1 MITKLTICIPSRN
14 RGPIALNQVRQTL
27 PLIDS
32 DWGILVLDNCSSVY
46 CDEYREIEAW
56 SKTEPRLTYF
66 RQSENVQFPGNLLSC
81 FYQTKSPYIQ
91 IVGDEDFSNPPVVR
105 DALSVLDEFPEV
117 GVIRGSIG
125 TIAGVQS
132 RNLFNYPDQLLAA
145 GQEALSGF
153 MLTTN
158 YVSGVIYNRKLL
170 ANRGVIDRFAIGLKN
185 NGMVAIYAHMYLD
198 MLVASV
204 CNVVTSKE
212 IICYEGEEEFGPP
225 SLQDSSNNP
234 AYSFGGRVEQF
245 IAFRDVLRS
254 ACKSDKEADPNLIL
268 NLYLK
273 LCDKYAFMFVRD
285 RYLHEF
291 RNMNVKLLLDSFKSV
306 ALAAL
311 DIAEFDDYKDLM
323 RAEVQ
328 KVFGNAH
335 LYL

>member
-1 MITKLTICIPSRN
+1 MTAKLTICIPSRN
-14 RGPIALNQVRQTL
+14 RGPIALNQVQQTL

-32 DWGILVLDNCSSVY
+32 DWDILVLDNCSSTY
-46 CDEYREIEAW
+46 RDEYRKIEEW
-56 SKTEPRLTYF
+56 SKTEPRLKYF

-81 FYQTKSPYIQ
+81 FHQVNSPYIQ

-117 GVIRGSIG
+117 GIIRGSIG
-125 TIAGVQS
+125 TIPGVQS
-132 RNLFNYPDQLLAA
+132 RNFFNYPDQLLAA
-145 GQEALSGF
+145 GAEALSGF

-170 ANRGVIDRFAIGLKN
+170 SERGVIDRFATGLKN

-198 MLVASV
+198 MLIASV

-225 SLQDSSNNP
+225 SLQDAANNP
-234 AYSFGGRVEQF
+234 AYSFGGRIEQF

-254 ACKSDKEADPNLIL
+254 ACHSHEESDPNLIL

-291 RNMNVKLLLDSFKSV
+291 RNMDVKLLLNSFKSM

-311 DIAEFDDYKDLM
+311 DIAEFSHCRDLM
-323 RAEVQ
+323 RGEVEKRFQ
-328 KVFGNAH
+328 MAYLH
-335 LYL
+335 L

>member
-1 MITKLTICIPSRN
+1 
-14 RGPIALNQVRQTL
+14 
-27 PLIDS
+27 
-32 DWGILVLDNCSSVY
+32 
-46 CDEYREIEAW
+46 
-56 SKTEPRLTYF
+56 
-66 RQSENVQFPGNLLSC
+66 
-81 FYQTKSPYIQ
+81 
-91 IVGDEDFSNPPVVR
+91 
-105 DALSVLDEFPEV
+105 
-117 GVIRGSIG
+117 
-125 TIAGVQS
+125 
-132 RNLFNYPDQLLAA
+132 
-145 GQEALSGF
+145 